1 MPGARPSNLEQ
12 ILALEVPVSVRLGER
27 SLRVA
32 EVTSLAPGAII
43 ELPKHADAEL
53 ELVVNNKV
61 VGCGRAVKVGEKF
74 GMKITFIG
82 DVRARIAAMAGYA
95 DVPEPEAA
103 PAPETA
109 DSAAAVAEALLAG
122 QV

>member
-27 SLRVA
+27 SLRVS
-32 EVTSLAPGAII
+32 EVTALAPGAII

-61 VGCGRAVKVGEKF
+61 VGCGQAVKVGEKF
-74 GMKITFIG
+74 GMRITFIG
-82 DVRARIAAMAGYA
+82 DVKTRIAALGEGSDQPASEPSA
-95 DVPEPEAA
+95 EPE
-103 PAPETA
+103 
-109 DSAAAVAEALLAG
+109 SAESASAVAEALLAG